1 MCSAGNSSP
10 HWHGACVCYSCACCS
25 EANTLD
31 VAAVTSQAPP
41 PVLLRRIVNDEAGQ
55 PVEVQQAQD
64 LGVQLAPVVLWVLDP

>member
-1 MCSAGNSSP
+1 M
-10 HWHGACVCYSCACCS
+10 
-25 EANTLD
+25 
-31 VAAVTSQAPP
+31 AAVTSQAPP